1 MWCRILNC
9 GGAACV
15 EPSDNPYVE
24 LVEEQQDLIVQFSPE
39 GRLLYVNTA
48 YCDLVGKTKEELSG
62 SIFMPVTE
70 RQYADVIATQMV
82 KLFRPPFACYVDQWM
97 PTRKGLRCISWSARS
112 LRNPE
117 GAVRA
122 IVATGRDITALKKQ
136 KKAIQKRNREL
147 MLVVESGR
155 RLYYTHTPD
164 QVMDYVSPRI
174 RALLGCKPRAGKRI
188 WTDYLSDHPLNAAGL
203 ERTLRAIASGRRE
216 PPYRLEFVTGD
227 GSRVWVEVNEI
238 PVVKD
243 GKTVAIAGSLVDIT
257 EKKQVEEGM
266 AEADILIKGSGGVA
280 KGWRS
285 ELEQPK
291 RSPVATLRSLFGKK
305 QNGSDSGEEGNFEVS
320 ESVKD

>member
-1 MWCRILNC
+1 MGCRILDRR
-9 GGAACV
+9 GAAGV

-39 GRLLYVNTA
+39 GRLLYVNPA
-48 YCDLVGKTKEELSG
+48 YCDLVGKSKEELSG

-82 KLFRPPFACYVDQWM
+82 KLFRPPFSCYVDQWM

-112 LRNPE
+112 LHNTE
-117 GAVRA
+117 GTVRA
-122 IVATGRDITALKKQ
+122 IVATGRDITALKQQEKE
-136 KKAIQKRNREL
+136 IRKRDREL
-147 MLVVESGR
+147 MLVVESGS
-155 RLYYTHTPD
+155 RLFYTHSPD

-174 RALLGCKPRAGKRI
+174 RAMLGCKPRAGKRI

-203 ERTLRAIASGRRE
+203 ERTLRAIASCRRE
-216 PPYRLEFVTGD
+216 PPYKLEFVTGD
-227 GSRVWVEVNEI
+227 GSRIWVEVNEI

-243 GKTVAIAGSLVDIT
+243 GKTIAIAGSLLDIT
-257 EKKQVEEGM
+257 EKMQVEEGM
-266 AEADILIKGSGGVA
+266 AEADILIKGPGAAG

-285 ELEQPK
+285 EPEQPK
-291 RSPVATLRSLFGKK
+291 RSPVAALRSIFARKEDEP
-305 QNGSDSGEEGNFEVS
+305 DSGEEGDFPIQ